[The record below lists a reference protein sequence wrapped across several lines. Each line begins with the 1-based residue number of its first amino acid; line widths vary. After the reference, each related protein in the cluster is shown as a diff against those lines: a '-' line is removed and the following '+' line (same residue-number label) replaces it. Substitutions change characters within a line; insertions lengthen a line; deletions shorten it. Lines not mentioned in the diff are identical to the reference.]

1 MSLQED
7 FKDACESSGEVTFRN
22 NYSGRGMYGRQCIG
36 IVGDIVACQL
46 VIAQVIKDLGWRI
59 SRVSKESIDPDY
71 SASPEDLDETMQDYE
86 LKVEHILQFRQDD
99 MGLNVILYWPN
110 LEPIDEEN
118 LDIELHD
125 ADFRED

>member
-1 MSLQED
+1 
-7 FKDACESSGEVTFRN
+7 
-22 NYSGRGMYGRQCIG
+22 
-36 IVGDIVACQL
+36 
-46 VIAQVIKDLGWRI
+46 
-59 SRVSKESIDPDY
+59 
-71 SASPEDLDETMQDYE
+71 
-86 LKVEHILQFRQDD
+86 